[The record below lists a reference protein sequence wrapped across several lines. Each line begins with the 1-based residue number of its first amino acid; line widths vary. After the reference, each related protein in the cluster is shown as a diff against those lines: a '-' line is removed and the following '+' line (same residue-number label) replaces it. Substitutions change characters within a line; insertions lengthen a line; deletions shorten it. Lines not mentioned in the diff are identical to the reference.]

1 MQHLVLKELALEW
14 VLEVRK
20 AVVENETIV
29 EVFVEVYIVFCH
41 FCEE

>member
-1 MQHLVLKELALEW
+1 MRHLVPKELALEW
-14 VLEVRK
+14 ILEVKR

-29 EVFVEVYIVFCH
+29 EVFVEVYIVVCH